1 MFADKFLERN
11 QFVQRINEPPHPD
24 TGIIVVIPCFR
35 EPDILLTLQSL
46 ALCAIPDVY
55 SEVIILVNH
64 SEAAS
69 DEVKDKN
76 DATIQEVGRWIQRT
90 PVSGMKFYAVGPV
103 ELKKK
108 WAGVGMARKAGM
120 DEAISRFN
128 FLNKPEGIVVSL
140 DADTLV
146 EENYLV
152 EIGKFFKN
160 NPAHAGATIAFS
172 HQRENLGSRQLHGI
186 TLYEKYMDYYRK
198 AMGITG
204 YPYPMYTV
212 GSAITVTAAAYVK
225 RGGMNRRQAGE
236 DFYFLQNLV
245 QVGPV
250 GEINSTA
257 VHPSARISTRVP
269 FGTGMVMK
277 KWMNDEDDI
286 SLTYNFQSFLDL
298 KKFFDLVPHV
308 FRIEEPEYLRLLKTL
323 PVAVEAFLREDH
335 FYAEL
340 TDLNQNCSSVHTF
353 HNRFYHRFNAF
364 RILKFL
370 NFTHGKYYSKANLE
384 DQIQI
389 LGNYLKNQTK

>member
-1 MFADKFLERN
+1 MFADKYLERN
-11 QFVQRINEPPHPD
+11 QFVRRINEMPQPD

-46 ALCAIPDVY
+46 ARCTQPDFH

-64 SEAAS
+64 SEAAP
-69 DEVKDKN
+69 DEIKEKN
-76 DATIQEVGRWIQRT
+76 DATIQELGRWIQNT
-90 PVSGMKFYAVGPV
+90 PVDGMKFYAVGPV

-128 FLNKPEGIVVSL
+128 LINKPEGIVVSL

-152 EIGKFFKN
+152 EIERFFKN

-172 HQRENLGSRQLHGI
+172 HQMDHLDARQLQGI
-186 TLYEKYMDYYRK
+186 ILYEKYMDYYRK
-198 AMGITG
+198 AMGFTG

-250 GEINSTA
+250 GEITATA
-257 VHPSARISTRVP
+257 VHPSARVSTRVP

-298 KKFFDLVPHV
+298 KKFFDLVPRCY
-308 FRIEEPEYLRLLKTL
+308 RIEEHEYLRLLKTL
-323 PVAVEAFLREDH
+323 PVAVEAFLSEDD
-335 FYAEL
+335 FFAEL
-340 TDLNQNCSSVHTF
+340 TDLNQNCSSEHTF
-353 HNRFYHRFNAF
+353 RHRFYHRFNAF

-370 NFTHGKYYSKANLE
+370 NFTHGKYYSKADLE
-384 DQIQI
+384 EQMQ
-389 LGNYLKNQTK
+389 LLEKYT

>member
-1 MFADKFLERN
+1 MFADKYLERN
-11 QFVQRINEPPHPD
+11 QFLSRINDPPHPD
-24 TGIIVVIPCFR
+24 TGMIVVIPCFR
-35 EPDILLTLQSL
+35 EPDIILTLDSL
-46 ALCAIPDVY
+46 SRCDKPRCHT
-55 SEVIILVNH
+55 EVIILVNH

-69 DEVKDKN
+69 DEIKAIN
-76 DATIQEVGRWIQRT
+76 DTTKLELDRWIQNT
-90 PVSGMKFYAVGPV
+90 PVDGLRFFAVGPV

-128 FLNKPEGIVVSL
+128 LLNKPEGIVVML

-146 EENYLV
+146 EENYLF
-152 EIGKFFKN
+152 EIETFFKN
-160 NPAHAGATIAFS
+160 HSTYAGATIAFS
-172 HQRENLGSRQLHGI
+172 HQMDHLGEKQIQGI
-186 TLYEKYMDYYRK
+186 MLYERYMDYYRK

-212 GSAITVTAAAYVK
+212 GSAITVTASAYVK

-250 GEINSTA
+250 GEITSTV

-277 KWMNDEDDI
+277 KWMSDEDDI
-286 SLTYNFQSFLDL
+286 SLTYHFQSFIDL
-298 KKFFDLVPHV
+298 KKFFDLVPHL
-308 FRIEEPEYLRLLKTL
+308 FRIEENQYNEILNTL
-323 PVAVEAFLREDH
+323 PPAVESFLKEDD

-340 TDLNQNCSSVHTF
+340 ADLNKNCSSVHSF
-353 HNRFYHRFNAF
+353 RNRFYHRFNAF

-370 NFTHGKYYSKANLE
+370 NFTHGKFYSRVDLE
-384 DQIQI
+384 EQMQHLEKYI
-389 LGNYLKNQTK
+389 